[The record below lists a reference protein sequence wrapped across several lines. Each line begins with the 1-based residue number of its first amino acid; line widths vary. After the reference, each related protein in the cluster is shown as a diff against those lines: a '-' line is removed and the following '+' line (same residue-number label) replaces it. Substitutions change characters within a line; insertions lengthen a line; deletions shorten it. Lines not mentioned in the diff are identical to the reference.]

1 MVTFERVEPCNY
13 PYTSHQCYRCEFKPN
28 SCRLSIRSS
37 YIFLGS
43 VKHQSNTFKKKS
55 KRVAWCGR
63 VVYFT
68 CGQQPINSV
77 RFRGVCFGEST
88 LGVGGVFTCSRHD
101 MAVHYSRSINLHE
114 CYVNLQSFIES
125 LYQYDVYRLPKHL
138 ISHSSGQKFNLFR
151 KSEVVPNYDL

>member
-28 SCRLSIRSS
+28 SCWLSIRSS

-43 VKHQSNTFKKKS
+43 VKHQSNTLKKKV
-55 KRVAWCGR
+55 RELRDVAELCIS
-63 VVYFT
+63 
-68 CGQQPINSV
+68 QPINSV

-114 CYVNLQSFIES
+114 CYVTLQSFTES
-125 LYQYDVYRLPKHL
+125 LYQYDVYRPPKHL